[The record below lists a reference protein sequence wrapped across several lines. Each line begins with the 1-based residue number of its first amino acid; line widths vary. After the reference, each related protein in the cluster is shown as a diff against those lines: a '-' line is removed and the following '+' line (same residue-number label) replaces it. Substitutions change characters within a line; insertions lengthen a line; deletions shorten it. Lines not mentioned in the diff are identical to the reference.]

1 MIYCIFSQDAY
12 KTLVV
17 KYFLSYGVSL
27 NNIKEGYQSGQMG
40 QAVNLLA
47 PVFEGSNPSPSTK
60 INKVFGDTRVC
71 VVWDTRV

>member
-40 QAVNLLA
+40 RAVN
-47 PVFEGSNPSPSTK
+47 P
-60 INKVFGDTRVC
+60 
-71 VVWDTRV
+71 